1 MSSLKC
7 PMPLWSGRPLPPS
20 APPPPSPNPFPSRMG
35 PNSDFRR
42 EREGKR
48 EGGREGGREGIV
60 GRQTRTSAE
69 FTCET
74 TAAAHRGVVWNGAF
88 QNRSPPFLSRAR
100 GPRQLFEEL
109 VLSIQ
114 SPGVSNFVAS
124 ITRNHAILEGLLADL
139 TP

>member
-1 MSSLKC
+1 
-7 PMPLWSGRPLPPS
+7 MPNATVEWKASPS
-20 APPPPSPNPFPSRMG
+20 APLPPSPNPFPSRMG

-42 EREGKR
+42 ERGE
-48 EGGREGGREGIV
+48 EREGGREGIV

-88 QNRSPPFLSRAR
+88 QNRSPPFLSRAQ

-109 VLSIQ
+109 VSLYINSIRR
-114 SPGVSNFVAS
+114 SKLFCS
-124 ITRNHAILEGLLADL
+124 IKIKKHAMCGRNTFRLDALISHTG
-139 TP
+139 